1 MSTAPAFSRRQG
13 HELINLYHKNMIK
26 SSFKFLLYLL
36 LIPISMQAQTSNEI
50 PQLSKY
56 IKPAAKQ
63 YKGMFNIYV
72 QDDKYLIEIPDQL
85 LGREILTSVTI
96 ISGSAQ
102 RKRNPAMRFGFAG
115 DAVNDRVIRFKKG
128 INGKM
133 NLIAPDFVQAT
144 DTLNAYF
151 NSLKATLVPSLI
163 AFDIVATGT
172 SSSLIDIT
180 ELFAGDSD
188 LFSLKGAATELN
200 LGPFEAAKSRLL
212 GVSSFENNIVFRSIK
227 SYATGNP
234 PQGPPLEPGAAP
246 KTPENNPT
254 MWEVGSSW
262 FLLPEVPM
270 AQRYAD
276 KRIGYFLTGLRNYDK
291 NPERT
296 EFLTVANRWRMEPKP
311 EDMQKFK
318 NGELVEPAKPIVF
331 YIDRNT
337 PAYLIPYMI
346 NGVNEWRKSFEK
358 IGFKNAITG
367 KLAPTAAEDPDYS
380 MEDARYSYISY
391 KPSEMA
397 NAYGPQIVDPRSGE
411 ILTSHIAVF
420 HNIME
425 LLQRWYFSMCAATD
439 TGAQKVPMSKELM
452 GSLLKNVITH
462 EVGHTLGLRHNF
474 AGSSSYAVDSIR
486 NRDFVRR
493 NSFGPSVMD
502 YMRFNYAAQ
511 PEDKMTASD
520 LLPVIGAYDDYA
532 IEWGYKY
539 MPELKDAKA
548 EAAYLTSWVSEKRKD
563 PRFFYFEESD
573 FGDPRVQS
581 EDIGD
586 NNMKANA
593 LGVENLK
600 KIMANLGKWGEGDD
614 DNYATLRSMYR
625 AVEGRYYI
633 YLQHIV
639 KNIGG
644 VLADNPLR
652 DENKSNYVPV
662 SRAQQKE
669 AMAYLANYMFTEP
682 KWLYPEDIMAK
693 TKFNFNTDVEETYSD
708 LCGKLMS
715 KYYQMGNVENIMGGS
730 EYPATEFL
738 TDLHQIIF
746 KDIESGQ
753 PISRYNRMMQRT
765 FINDILIHVDNS
777 GNYGNDIGFTMD
789 KLMTL
794 TEKQA
799 TAGAAKQK
807 DFISKSHLTAIA
819 NMLKVWSTGK
829 NNAYLTK

>member
-1 MSTAPAFSRRQG
+1 MKF
-13 HELINLYHKNMIK
+13 NIK
-26 SSFKFLLYLL
+26 LLCCLL
-36 LIPISMQAQTSNEI
+36 LVSAGLSMQAQTEKEI
-50 PQLSKY
+50 PQINKF
-56 IKPAAKQ
+56 IKPGAKQ
-63 YKGMFNIYV
+63 YKGMFTVYM
-72 QDDKYLIEIPDQL
+72 QDDKYFVEIPDAL

-144 DTLNAYF
+144 DTLSMYF
-151 NSLKATLVPSLI
+151 NALKASLVPSLL
-163 AFDIVATGT
+163 AFDIIATGP

-180 ELFAGDSD
+180 SLFAGDSD
-188 LFSLKGAATELN
+188 LFSLKGAATELK
-200 LGPFEAAKSRLL
+200 LGSYEPAKSKLL

-227 SYATGNP
+227 SYGEGSA
-234 PQGPPLEPGAAP
+234 PQGQTEPSEPGEQQL
-246 KTPENNPT
+246 KKQESNPT

-270 AQRYAD
+270 NQRYGD
-276 KRIGYFLTGLRNYDK
+276 KRIGYFLTGLRNFDK
-291 NPERT
+291 NPERN
-296 EFLTVANRWRMEPKP
+296 EYLTVANRWRMEPKP
-311 EDMQKFK
+311 EDVQKYL

-331 YIDRNT
+331 FIDRNT

-346 NGVNEWRKSFEK
+346 EGVNAWRKSFEK

-367 KLAPTAAEDPDYS
+367 KLAPTPAEDPDYS

-420 HNIME
+420 HNILE
-425 LLQRWYFSMCAATD
+425 LLQRWYFSMCANTD
-439 TGAQKVPMSKELM
+439 PRARQIPMSKELM

-474 AGSSSYAVDSIR
+474 AGSSSYPVDSIR
-486 NRDFVRR
+486 NRDFVRK

-511 PEDKMTASD
+511 PEDKMAPAD

-532 IEWGYKY
+532 IEWGYRY
-539 MPELKDAKA
+539 MPQYKDAKA
-548 EAAYLTSWVSEKRKD
+548 TADYLKTWVSEKRKD
-563 PRFFYFEESD
+563 PRFFYAEEAD
-573 FGDPRVQS
+573 FYDPRIQS

-600 KIMANLGKWGEGDD
+600 KIMASLDKWGEGDD
-614 DNYATLRSMYR
+614 DTYTTLRSMYR

-633 YLQHIV
+633 YLQHVV

-644 VLADNPLR
+644 VYADNALR
-652 DENKSNYVPV
+652 EENKSNYTPV
-662 SRAQQKE
+662 SGTQQRE
-669 AMAYLANYMFTEP
+669 AMAYLKEFMLTEP
-682 KWLYPEDIMAK
+682 KWLYPADIMAK
-693 TKFNFNTDVEETYSD
+693 TKFSFDTDVEETYSD
-708 LCGKLMS
+708 LFGRLLS
-715 KYYQMGNVENIMGGS
+715 KYTQLANIENITGKS
-730 EYPATEFL
+730 EYSSTEFL
-738 TDLHQIIF
+738 GDLQQFIF
-746 KDIESGQ
+746 RDVANGK
-753 PISRYNRMMQRT
+753 PISRYDRMLQRT
-765 FINDILIHVDNS
+765 FLNKILIHVDNP
-777 GNYGNDIGFTMD
+777 GNFANNIGFTMN
-789 KLMTL
+789 KLMLL
-794 TEKQA
+794 TGEQA
-799 TAGAAKQK
+799 RAGALKQT
-807 DFISKSHLTAIA
+807 DFMSKSHLISIDH
-819 NMLKVWSTGK
+819 MIKVWHSGK
-829 NNAYLTK
+829 NDAYLTK

>member
-1 MSTAPAFSRRQG
+1 MNYCS
-13 HELINLYHKNMIK
+13 K
-26 SSFKFLLYLL
+26 LL
-36 LIPISMQAQTSNEI
+36 LGLLLLVSTGLHLQAQTENEL
-50 PQLSKY
+50 PQITKY
-56 IKPAAKQ
+56 IKPGAKQ

-133 NLIAPDFVQAT
+133 NLIAPEFIQAT
-144 DTLNAYF
+144 DTLSMYF
-151 NSLKATLVPSLI
+151 NSLKAELVPSLL
-163 AFDIVATGT
+163 AFDIIATGN

-180 ELFAGDSD
+180 SLFAGDSD
-188 LFSLKGAATELN
+188 LFSLKGAATELK
-200 LGPFEAAKSRLL
+200 LGSFEPAKSKIL
-212 GVSSFENNIVFRSIK
+212 GVSSFENNVVFRSIK
-227 SYATGNP
+227 SYAEGAP
-234 PQGPPLEPGAAP
+234 PQMEAAAP
-246 KTPENNPT
+246 GEAPAKAPENNPT

-276 KRIGYFLTGLRNYDK
+276 KRLGYFLTGLRNYDK
-291 NPERT
+291 NPERN
-296 EFLTVANRWRMEPKP
+296 EYLAVANRWRLEPKP
-311 EDMQKFK
+311 EDMQKFR

-337 PAYLIPYMI
+337 PDYLIPYMI
-346 NGVNEWRKSFEK
+346 EGVNAWRKSFEK

-420 HNIME
+420 HNILE

-439 TGAQKVPMSKELM
+439 PGARKIPMSKDLM
-452 GSLLKNVITH
+452 GSMLKNVITH

-486 NRDFVRR
+486 NKDFVRK

-511 PEDKMTASD
+511 PEDKMTPSD
-520 LLPVIGAYDDYA
+520 LLPVIGVYDDYA

-539 MPELKDAKA
+539 MPEKDSKA
-548 EAAYLTSWVSEKRKD
+548 AAEYLTAWVSEKRKD
-563 PRFFYFEESD
+563 PRFFYFEEGD
-573 FGDPRVQS
+573 FYDPRVQS

-593 LGVENLK
+593 WGVENLK
-600 KIMANLGKWGEGDD
+600 KIMASLHEWNMGEDD
-614 DNYATLRSMYR
+614 DYTTLRSMYR
-625 AVEGRYYI
+625 AVEGRYYQ
-633 YLQHIV
+633 YLQHVV

-644 VLADNPLR
+644 VYSDNALR
-652 DENKSNYVPV
+652 SENKSNYIPV

-669 AMAYLANYMFTEP
+669 AMAYLTEFMFTEP
-682 KWLYPEDIMAK
+682 KWLYPADIMTK
-693 TKFNFNTDVEETYSD
+693 TRFNFDTDVESTYSD
-708 LCGKLMS
+708 LLGRLMS
-715 KYYQMGNVENIMGGS
+715 KYSQMANIENVMGKS
-730 EYPATEFL
+730 DYPATEFL
-738 TDLHQIIF
+738 TDLQQIIY
-746 KDIESGQ
+746 KDIENGK
-753 PISRYNRMMQRT
+753 PISRYNRMLQRSL
-765 FINDILIHVDNS
+765 INSILIHVDNP
-777 GNYGNDIGFTMD
+777 GNFSNNIGFTMTN
-789 KLMTL
+789 LML
-794 TEKQA
+794 LIQKQA
-799 TAGAAKQK
+799 RAGLAKQT
-807 DFISKSHLTAIA
+807 DFLSKSHLTSIV
-819 NMLKVWSTGK
+819 NMLEVWNTGK